1 MANHKPLLPLA
12 EYQKKFDYDPETGI
26 FTWNSGSRK
35 GKPAGSK
42 EKDGLTLYMG
52 KLGRFKA
59 HRVAWLYVTGEDP
72 GEFLIDHRDQDPF
85 NNRWNNLRKA
95 TNAENGK
102 NSSGW
107 KNESTGVKG
116 VTLTSS
122 GKYRARIRV
131 DGNMVNIGT
140 FESLE
145 EAVSNLNIAREIL
158 HGEFANAS

>member
-1 MANHKPLLPLA
+1 MANHKPLLALE
-12 EYQKKFDYDPETGI
+12 EYQKKYDYDPETGI

-35 GKPAGSK
+35 GKPAGGR
-42 EKDGLTLYMG
+42 EKDGITLYMG

-72 GEFLIDHRDQDPF
+72 GDSLIDHKDQDPF
-85 NNRWNNLRKA
+85 NNKWENIRKA
-95 TNAENGK
+95 SHAENGK

-116 VTLTSS
+116 ITLTSS

-140 FESLE
+140 FGSLE
-145 EAVSNLNIAREIL
+145 EAISELSTAREIL
-158 HGEFANAS
+158 HGEFANTV

>member
-35 GKPAGSK
+35 GKPAGSRNSSGISLSMGSN
-42 EKDGLTLYMG
+42 GLY
-52 KLGRFKA
+52 KA
-59 HRVAWLYVTGEDP
+59 HRVAYLYMTGEDP
-72 GEFLIDHRDQDPF
+72 SEFLIDHKDQDPF

-107 KNESTGVKG
+107 ENESTGVKG
-116 VTLTSS
+116 VYKRGEEKFEAKLRVNGS
-122 GKYRARIRV
+122 RITV
-131 DGNMVNIGT
+131 GT
-140 FESLE
+140 FKTLE
-145 EAVSNLNIAREIL
+145 QAEKELRKAREHY
-158 HGEFANAS
+158 HGEFANHN